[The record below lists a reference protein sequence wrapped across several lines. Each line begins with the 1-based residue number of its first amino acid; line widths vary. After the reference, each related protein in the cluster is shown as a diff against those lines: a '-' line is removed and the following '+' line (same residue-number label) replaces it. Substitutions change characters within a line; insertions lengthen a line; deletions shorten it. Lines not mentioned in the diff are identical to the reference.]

1 MICQVWGG
9 ISRINLLFIC
19 NSAVGAFVLGEVE
32 MVLMRKTDG
41 NYTFPTPDW
50 MFSNAS
56 WAAEQLDIYNKN
68 RTGKYKSDFT
78 TKHI

>member
-1 MICQVWGG
+1 
-9 ISRINLLFIC
+9 
-19 NSAVGAFVLGEVE
+19 
-32 MVLMRKTDG
+32 MRRVDG